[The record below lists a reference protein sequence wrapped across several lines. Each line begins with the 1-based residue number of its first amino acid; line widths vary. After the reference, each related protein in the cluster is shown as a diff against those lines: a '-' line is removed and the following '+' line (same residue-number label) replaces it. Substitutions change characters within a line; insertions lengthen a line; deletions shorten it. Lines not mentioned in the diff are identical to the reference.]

1 MISKLITLLLFGIW
15 FKLYNIFFY
24 SFFNIPVEFVT
35 GEGINQYKV
44 YWLVFFITLTV
55 MGIKLFSIIYKIS
68 SKRSKKP

>member
-35 GEGINQYKV
+35 GEGINQYKL